1 MEKLNKAQTIAIVD
15 KVIKQQVKQYEI
27 SLSRHFGLKNIS
39 LEMIH
44 IDKFNYTLLYIK
56 YLDKNLFEFKF
67 KLHDNEKIGYMYPSR
82 PTVDLISNQAAW
94 LDSLDS
100 PVRKKRALDD
110 LLYRSKITSAFN
122 SILSLRT
129 NAMYLR
135 TSKQILDYLIS
146 NDIMTISDPLLDS
159 LKLQKSIKD
168 LGIDKFDDF
177 NGRQLGMSSSG
188 KLYCLHNNKLTL
200 IN

>member
-1 MEKLNKAQTIAIVD
+1 MEKLNKAQSIAIVD
-15 KVIKQQVKQYEI
+15 KVIKQHVKQYEI

-39 LEMIH
+39 LEMVSF
-44 IDKFNYTLLYIK
+44 DNYNFLYIK

-67 KLHDNEKIGYMYPSR
+67 KLHDNEKIGSMYPSR

-94 LDSLDS
+94 LDSLDN
-100 PVRKKRALDD
+100 PIRKKRALDD

-168 LGIDKFDDF
+168 LGIVKFDDF